1 MLKDY
6 GVGWGMWNLRGS
18 FGWVDSG
25 RPDVKYEDLDGHK
38 LDREMLEMLL
48 TV

>member
-1 MLKDY
+1 
-6 GVGWGMWNLRGS
+6 VWNLRGS

-25 RPDVKYEDLDGHK
+25 RTDVKYEDFDGHK